1 MYYEVLEAG
10 LEYKPASF
18 ISRVKNIIEILEARA
33 CIQGNT
39 VFTKFYTSDIITL
52 SDSFEVVY
60 HVYYRQVVSTFTRST
75 RKSFFNSD
83 WIL

>member
-33 CIQGNT
+33 YNQGNT
-39 VFTKFYTSDIITL
+39 VYLVSIIN
-52 SDSFEVVY
+52 SFLIS
-60 HVYYRQVVSTFTRST
+60 RPT
-75 RKSFFNSD
+75 
-83 WIL
+83 

>member
-33 CIQGNT
+33 CNQGNT
-39 VFTKFYTSDIITL
+39 VYTLYMCSVIY
-52 SDSFEVVY
+52 S
-60 HVYYRQVVSTFTRST
+60 
-75 RKSFFNSD
+75 KK
-83 WIL
+83 